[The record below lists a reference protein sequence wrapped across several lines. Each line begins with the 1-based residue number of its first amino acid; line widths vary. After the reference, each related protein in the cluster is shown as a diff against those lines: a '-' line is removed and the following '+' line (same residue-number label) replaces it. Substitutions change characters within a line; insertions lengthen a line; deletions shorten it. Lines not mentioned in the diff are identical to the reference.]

1 LFKNLCDTNG
11 YCARRVDTHARR
23 LSHGLLYAAL
33 VILPGTGIAMGYFS
47 GKGLP
52 FFGATI
58 PGAAVP
64 NGAIAKQAFKVGR
77 VGPAPVRPSGI
88 LLWVWLTHDLIWLI
102 WFPTRVP
109 QVHSLTGQAFEYL
122 LALHVGAVGFYH
134 ARGVNVLRRMSPFKG
149 T

>member
-1 LFKNLCDTNG
+1 MCVQVCICAALFKNLCDTNG

-88 LLWVWLTHDLIWLI
+88 LLWV
-102 WFPTRVP
+102 
-109 QVHSLTGQAFEYL
+109 
-122 LALHVGAVGFYH
+122 
-134 ARGVNVLRRMSPFKG
+134 
-149 T
+149 